1 MRLGPVLR
9 LKSFGSHG
17 STQALALA
25 QDPRDLAPD
34 AGLNQISP
42 DTGPKHIGSWCRTQQ
57 NWVLTQDL
65 KTIDSTSE
73 APKRIIVKIIVFI
86 LQIIIFFSINTLN
99 YNKNNNIYN
108 SNNYI

>member
-17 STQALALA
+17 STQALAPA

-42 DTGPKHIGSWCRTQQ
+42 DTGPKHIGS
-57 NWVLTQDL
+57 
-65 KTIDSTSE
+65 
-73 APKRIIVKIIVFI
+73 
-86 LQIIIFFSINTLN
+86 
-99 YNKNNNIYN
+99 
-108 SNNYI
+108 